1 MSAQNNS
8 VNVTT
13 STILP
18 TLTDYDLGE
27 IYDNI
32 KDEKRIPLSA
42 IQPGSRYLWARGI
55 GCIMRVV
62 EIRCRDD
69 DGVPVFTAEYR
80 DCNQN
85 KPTTTII
92 FEKDAVF
99 YPLPASLM
107 PVRKTTS
114 SFQDNLAPPPPP
126 PAPPV
131 LRRQNAVCE
140 DSPRNVQENDGKQRG
155 DFSFIK
161 DNCTRFYLEDAFD
174 RITELDLWD
183 FLRDNNPPEDRG
195 FMFWSHP
202 KLTELGQKLDGG
214 HSGASYGYTMR
225 VMQRIAQ
232 TSWDTWVSQFKAAQA
247 TNAT

>member
-1 MSAQNNS
+1 MSAENNS

-13 STILP
+13 STTLP
-18 TLTDYDLGE
+18 TLSDYDLGD
-27 IYDNI
+27 IYNNI
-32 KDEKRIPLSA
+32 KDEKRIPVSA

-62 EIRCRDD
+62 EIRYRDD
-69 DGVPVFTAEYR
+69 DGVPVFTAVYR
-80 DCNQN
+80 DYNQN
-85 KPTTTII
+85 KPTMTII

-99 YPLPASLM
+99 YPLP
-107 PVRKTTS
+107 
-114 SFQDNLAPPPPP
+114 DNLAPPPP

-131 LRRQNAVCE
+131 LHRQNAVCE
-140 DSPRNVQENDGKQRG
+140 DSPRNVPETDGKQRG

-161 DNCTRFYLEDAFD
+161 DNCTRHYLEDAFD

-202 KLTELGQKLDGG
+202 RLTELGQKLDGG

-232 TSWDTWVSQFKAAQA
+232 TSWETWVSQFKAAQA
-247 TNAT
+247 TNAA